1 MFFLQWQV
9 LKKVEGDVLTGTC
22 FVGLWDVWSLR
33 WLLITPLV
41 VYISIGTI
49 FLAMGLFSLIKIRT
63 LMKQDGGKTDK
74 LEKLIMRIG
83 IFSMLYTVPACIIIG
98 MRHWHWRAQNLFKTH
113 ATPVGSAIISYSS
126 GFLLNET
133 NFSFLCIFGV
143 QSLKKKCRY

>member
-1 MFFLQWQV
+1 MQV

-33 WLLITPLV
+33 WLLISPLV

-98 MRHWHWRAQNLFKTH
+98 RQF
-113 ATPVGSAIISYSS
+113 
-126 GFLLNET
+126 
-133 NFSFLCIFGV
+133 
-143 QSLKKKCRY
+143 CRGGGGGGG

>member
-1 MFFLQWQV
+1 LQV

-41 VYISIGTI
+41 IYISIGTL
-49 FLAMGLFSLIKIRT
+49 FLAAGLTSLIKIRT

-98 MRHWHWRAQNLFKTH
+98 KSVN
-113 ATPVGSAIISYSS
+113 
-126 GFLLNET
+126 
-133 NFSFLCIFGV
+133 
-143 QSLKKKCRY
+143 SLTGRTS